1 MRRRKSSTYRR
12 WTKAEDD
19 LLRELYSDKP
29 NAYLAEIFNRSK
41 RSVQHRAFVLG
52 IQKSP
57 EFAKQQ
63 LEKGWFPKGHVPFN
77 KGKKWIHFMSAE
89 GMRNSA
95 KTQFRGTPHNAR
107 PDGYEMLRAE
117 HHGKRYWWIKPPGKT
132 RMMPKH
138 RWLWEQAHGEIPKGY
153 NVQFKDGDTTNCVLE
168 NLYLITRDKQVRQ
181 NYDRLSAEG
190 KAEMRRKI
198 HERRNE
204 SIKRDKIRLKW
215 GMEPKTKLVKRRPA

>member
-1 MRRRKSSTYRR
+1 MKMKSSKYRR
-12 WTKAEDD
+12 WTKAEDE
-19 LLRELYSDKP
+19 LLIELYSDKP

-41 RSVQHRAFVLG
+41 KSVQHRAFVLG

-77 KGKKWIHFMSAE
+77 KGKKWIHFMSEE

-95 KTQFRGTPHNAR
+95 KTQFSGPPHNTR
-107 PDGYEMLRAE
+107 PPGFEMLRAA
-117 HHGKRYWWIKPPGKT
+117 HHGKRYWWIKPYDGR

-138 RWLWEQAHGEIPKGY
+138 RWLWEQAYGEIPKGY
-153 NVQFKDGDTTNCVLE
+153 NVQFKDNNPLNCVLE
-168 NLYLITRDKQVRQ
+168 NLYLITRDEQVRE

-190 KAEMRRKI
+190 KAAMREKI
-198 HERRNE
+198 HQKRNE
-204 SIKRDKIRLKW
+204 SIKRDRIRLKW
-215 GMEPKTKLVKRRPA
+215 GLEPKTKLVKRRPA

>member
-1 MRRRKSSTYRR
+1 MRRKQSEYRR
-12 WTKAEDD
+12 WTDAEN
-19 LLRELYSDKP
+19 ELFIQLYPDNP
-29 NAYLAEIFNRSK
+29 NDYIAEMFHRTK
-41 RSVQHRAFVLG
+41 RSCQMHAMTLG
-52 IQKSP
+52 ITKSP

-63 LEKGWFPKGHVPFN
+63 HEKGQFKKGHVPFN
-77 KGKKWIHFMSAE
+77 KGKKWEHFMSEE

-95 KTQFRGTPHNAR
+95 KTQFSGPPHNTR
-107 PDGYEMLRAE
+107 PPGYEMLRTE
-117 HHGKRYWWIKPPGKT
+117 HHGKRYWWIKPYDGR

-204 SIKRDKIRLKW
+204 SIKRDKLRLKW

>member
-1 MRRRKSSTYRR
+1 MKGYRK
-12 WTKAEDD
+12 WTE
-19 LLRELYSDKP
+19 
-29 NAYLAEIFNRSK
+29 AEIDFLRQIYPDHSNEYCAQFLHRSK
-41 RSVQHRAFVLG
+41 KACQMMVHKLG
-52 IQKSP
+52 ISKTP

-63 LEKGWFPKGHVPFN
+63 REKNQFRKGHTPFN
-77 KGKKWIHFMSAE
+77 KGKKWEHFMSEE

-95 KTQFRGTPHNAR
+95 KTQFSGEPHNTR
-107 PDGYEMLRAE
+107 PPGFEMLRAA
-117 HHGKRYWWIKPPGKT
+117 HRGKRYWWIKPADGR

-138 RWLWEQAHGEIPKGY
+138 RWLWEQAYGEIPKGY

-181 NYDRLSAEG
+181 NYDRLPAEG

-215 GMEPKTKLVKRRPA
+215 GMEPKTKLVKRRPT